1 VRPDPSDPKAQ
12 DARWKVFLRIPAAPA
27 DGGGEEGRVPV
38 GAYHEGVEDWPTL
51 YSVTH
56 LRDCLYSSWP
66 EEARPVGRRRRDVLG
81 LALKKK
87 SVAGCLVPHPASDLL
102 SSSYIHRNDIST
114 LFRSLGCEAAQR
126 NLVQEEKPPC
136 AAARDDE
143 GVCKSTAMK
152 YAFGSRRAL
161 LRHIEKDPTLVRDA
175 LLDGNVPTM
184 EDLRPVVLQVP
195 PSPPHPS
202 VPHLTG
208 VPRL

>member
-1 VRPDPSDPKAQ
+1 MRRSAAVGLAVLLFHAFVLSMPRAEVPAAAAPGSPDDEPGPAPGPGPGLAPPDDEPEETLQLEVRPDPSDPKAQ

-114 LFRSLGCEAAQR
+114 LFR
-126 NLVQEEKPPC
+126 
-136 AAARDDE
+136 
-143 GVCKSTAMK
+143 
-152 YAFGSRRAL
+152 
-161 LRHIEKDPTLVRDA
+161 
-175 LLDGNVPTM
+175 
-184 EDLRPVVLQVP
+184 
-195 PSPPHPS
+195 
-202 VPHLTG
+202 
-208 VPRL
+208 